1 MLSPDLSAV
10 PQPGVMTAAPDT
22 EPLVMGISAQLS
34 GRHCVQGKESL
45 KGIRLLVENLRG
57 RGGIKTRGGKV
68 FVPEL
73 MFYDDGSLP
82 EKTRE
87 NTLRLLEKDRVDVLL
102 GPYSSSLALACA
114 RTAAEAGRVVWN
126 HGGSSEDIP
135 GAGGA
140 RVVSA
145 ITGASSYFHGVVD
158 MMGGFRDR
166 PREIAL
172 LGLSGSG
179 FAESVCEGAR
189 LRAESLGINA
199 PTLYFQG
206 GTKDFSR
213 VISAAGKRGA
223 DCLLCCG
230 GMEDDI
236 NLALWASENERD
248 SFRVVATLAAAV
260 NEFGNRLGRRSE
272 GFVSTSQWEPALE
285 APVDF
290 GPSAGEFSREFEKAH
305 GYVPDYTAAQ
315 SCNMGLIVA
324 KLAERT
330 SSRNDGVLFEE
341 ALRSRFRTFYGDFRL
356 DPRTLEQTGHR
367 MLVTQWQDG
376 EKRIIFPL
384 EHAESGFTAGGVV
397 EPMGFEPTT
406 S

>member
-1 MLSPDLSAV
+1 MTTAPALEPLTIGLSA
-10 PQPGVMTAAPDT
+10 Q
-22 EPLVMGISAQLS
+22 IS
-34 GRHCVQGKESL
+34 GRHSVQGKESL
-45 KGIRLLVENLRG
+45 KGIRLLVENLCA
-57 RGGIKTRGGKV
+57 RGGIKTRAGKV

-73 MFYDDGSLP
+73 VFYDDGSLP

-87 NTLRLLEKDRVDVLL
+87 NTLRLLEKDRAHVLL
-102 GPYSSSLALACA
+102 GPYSSSLALVCA

-140 RVVSA
+140 RAVSA
-145 ITGASSYFHGVVD
+145 ITGASSYFHGVVE
-158 MMGGFRDR
+158 MVGGFRDR

-179 FAESVCEGAR
+179 FAESVCGGAR
-189 LRAESLGINA
+189 LRAESLGIKA

-206 GTKDFSR
+206 GTRDFSR
-213 VISAAGKRGA
+213 EISAAGKRGA
-223 DCLLCCG
+223 DCVLCCG

-236 NLALWASENERD
+236 NLALWVSENERG

-260 NEFGNRLGRRSE
+260 NEFANRLGRRSE

-290 GPSAGEFSREFEKAH
+290 GPSAGEFSREFEKAY

-315 SCNMGLIVA
+315 SFNMGLIVA
-324 KLAERT
+324 RLVERT
-330 SSRNDGVLFEE
+330 SSADDNVLFEE
-341 ALRSRFRTFYGDFRL
+341 ALRSEFTTFYGNFRL
-356 DPRTLEQTGHR
+356 DPRTLAQTGHR
-367 MLVTQWQDG
+367 MLVTQWQNG
-376 EKRIIFPL
+376 EKKIIFPR